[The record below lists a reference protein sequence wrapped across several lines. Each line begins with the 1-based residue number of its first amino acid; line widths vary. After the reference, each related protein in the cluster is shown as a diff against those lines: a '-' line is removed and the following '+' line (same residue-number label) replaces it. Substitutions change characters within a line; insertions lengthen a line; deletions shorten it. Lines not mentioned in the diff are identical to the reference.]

1 MGKGTRNRQ
10 FTKLQGLKTFK
21 HPALDVWG
29 FSLSRKETQREG
41 RQPQRNKEYHVA
53 SIPVW
58 LPPQGRRPY
67 FSELR
72 SEAPGMKTTKRC
84 LLYTGPGKPP
94 TPCLHPVRPAHKQ
107 NTHNPPGLHPWG
119 FLPAPSSGPSPPSS
133 SLQAFLPGL
142 WICFLTAS
150 ASPLEPTALDRWC
163 RPSHLPSS
171 FAVKAERLAHSAES
185 RPGTERSAA

>member
-41 RQPQRNKEYHVA
+41 RQPHRNKEYHTA

-58 LPPQGRRPY
+58 LPPKGRRPY

-72 SEAPGMKTTKRC
+72 SREAPGMKTAKRC
-84 LLYTGPGKPP
+84 LLYTGLGKPP
-94 TPCLHPVRPAHKQ
+94 SPASTQCGQGTSRIHIALPASAPGDFSQPLLPDLALHPHLSK
-107 NTHNPPGLHPWG
+107 
-119 FLPAPSSGPSPPSS
+119 PSSPAFGFIS
-133 SLQAFLPGL
+133 SLLLQAH
-142 WICFLTAS
+142 W
-150 ASPLEPTALDRWC
+150 SPLQ
-163 RPSHLPSS
+163 
-171 FAVKAERLAHSAES
+171 
-185 RPGTERSAA
+185 

>member
-41 RQPQRNKEYHVA
+41 RQPHRNKEYHTA

-58 LPPQGRRPY
+58 LPPKGRRPY

-72 SEAPGMKTTKRC
+72 SEAPGMKTAKRC
-84 LLYTGPGKPP
+84 LLYTGLGKPP
-94 TPCLHPVRPAHKQ
+94 SPASTQCGQGTSRIHIALPASAPGDFSQPLLPDLALHPHLSRP
-107 NTHNPPGLHPWG
+107 
-119 FLPAPSSGPSPPSS
+119 S
-133 SLQAFLPGL
+133 FLPGL
-142 WICFLTAS
+142 WIYFLTAS
-150 ASPLEPTALDRWC
+150 ASPLEPTAVDRWC
-163 RPSHLPSS
+163 
-171 FAVKAERLAHSAES
+171 
-185 RPGTERSAA
+185 

>member
-119 FLPAPSSGPSPPSS
+119 FLPAPSSRPSPPSS

-142 WICFLTAS
+142 WILFPHCFCKPTGAHRTGQVVPTI
-150 ASPLEPTALDRWC
+150 SPSQQLRCEGR
-163 RPSHLPSS
+163 
-171 FAVKAERLAHSAES
+171 AVS
-185 RPGTERSAA
+185 TQC